1 MVLITHVKPNV
12 CGTRYRAAG
21 PCSHQPDARN
31 RHASI
36 TALHCSKAMPAET
49 FDLLRLL
56 SDASLHSGA
65 ALARELD
72 ASPAAVRLAL
82 RELEDLGIKLVRA
95 RGRGYRLAEPYDCLD
110 AAAVHA
116 QLGAHA
122 RHFHLELVDACA
134 STNTLLLERARAGAP
149 AGHVIA
155 CELQSA
161 GRGRRGNSWQSG
173 LGGSLTF
180 SLLWRFAQGAAGL
193 SGLSLAAGVAAARAL
208 ASVGVAEVQLKWPND
223 LLHAGRKLGGILIEL
238 HDDGRDSTAAV
249 IGIGLNIRLHPTLR
263 DTIAQAVTDVA
274 SISRQVPQRNRLLA
288 ATLIELAQVLEQFAG
303 HGFAPLRQEW
313 IARHAHQ
320 GKQVTLSSGDGNTV
334 TGRAAGVAE
343 DGALLL
349 ETARG
354 VERFVSGE
362 LSLRAGGS

>member
-1 MVLITHVKPNV
+1 M
-12 CGTRYRAAG
+12 
-21 PCSHQPDARN
+21 
-31 RHASI
+31 ASI
-36 TALHCSKAMPAET
+36 C

-56 SDASLHSGA
+56 SDASFHSGA

-72 ASPAAVRLAL
+72 ATPAAVRLAL
-82 RELEDLGIKLVRA
+82 RELERLGLVLVRE
-95 RGRGYRLAEPYDCLD
+95 RGRGCRLAEPYDCLD
-110 AAAVHA
+110 AAAA
-116 QLGAHA
+116 QALLGAQA
-122 RHFHLELVDACA
+122 QRFHVELLDVCA

-149 AGHVIA
+149 SGLVIA

-161 GRGRRGNSWQSG
+161 GRGRRGNSWKSG
-173 LGGSLTF
+173 LGGRLTF

-208 ASVGVAEVQLKWPND
+208 ASVGVADVQLKWPND

-238 HDDGRDSTAAV
+238 HGDGQGPTAAV
-249 IGIGLNIRLHPTLR
+249 IGIGLNVRLHATLR

-274 SISRQVPQRNRLLA
+274 SITGQVPQRNRLLA
-288 ATLIELAQVLEQFAG
+288 AVLVELAQVLDLFAAR
-303 HGFAPLRQEW
+303 GFAPLRQEW
-313 IARHAHQ
+313 MARHAHQ
-320 GKQVTLSSGDGNTV
+320 GKTVTLSSGEGKAA

-354 VERFVSGE
+354 LERFVSGE
-362 LSLRAGGS
+362 LSLRANTV

>member
-1 MVLITHVKPNV
+1 MP
-12 CGTRYRAAG
+12 
-21 PCSHQPDARN
+21 
-31 RHASI
+31 SI
-36 TALHCSKAMPAET
+36 S

-56 SDASLHSGA
+56 SDAKMRSGSV
-65 ALARELD
+65 LARELG
-72 ASPAAVRLAL
+72 ATPAAVRLAL
-82 RELEDLGIKLVRA
+82 RELESLGLGLVRV

-110 AAAVHA
+110 AAAVRA
-116 QLGAHA
+116 QLGAQAHLF
-122 RHFHLELVDACA
+122 RLELLDACA
-134 STNTLLLERARAGAP
+134 STNTLLLERARGGAP
-149 AGHVIA
+149 LGSVIA

-193 SGLSLAAGVAAARAL
+193 SGLSLAAGVAVARAL
-208 ASVGVAEVQLKWPND
+208 AAAGVEDVQLKWPND

-238 HDDGRDSTAAV
+238 HGDAAGPSAAV
-249 IGIGLNIRLHPTLR
+249 IGIGLNLRLPASLR
-263 DTIAQAVTDVA
+263 DAIAQAVTDVA
-274 SISRQVPQRNRLLA
+274 SISNEVPQRNRLLA

-313 IARHAHQ
+313 TARHAHQ
-320 GKQVTLSSGDGNTV
+320 GKAVTLSSGDGNKV
-334 TGRAAGVAE
+334 AGRAAGVAE
-343 DGALLL
+343 DGALLV

-362 LSLRAGGS
+362 LSLRATAE